1 LEHFGEHFPSQIRF
15 ANSQIRPRVIDR
27 TFRAR
32 VTDKNR
38 ASLETS
44 FDVHF
49 DVADRKNTLLSVETH
64 KAKGRVACK
73 ARKDSRARIK
83 IDRGKRESLQPRVF
97 DFSALVMSL
106 YPNAWQEPLST
117 SLFWR
122 WLGLTLALS
131 LHGAVCTRY
140 RVLGLA
146 ATLVLAVVPYL
157 WLESRLARRGKTL
170 APL

>member
-1 LEHFGEHFPSQIRF
+1 MKT
-15 ANSQIRPRVIDR
+15 R
-27 TFRAR
+27 TFSRRGVARAEG
-32 VTDKNR
+32 K
-38 ASLETS
+38 
-44 FDVHF
+44 
-49 DVADRKNTLLSVETH
+49 TLGFFRL
-64 KAKGRVACK
+64 
-73 ARKDSRARIK
+73 
-83 IDRGKRESLQPRVF
+83 
-97 DFSALVMSL
+97 FSALVMGL
-106 YPNAWQEPLST
+106 YPNAWQGPLST

>member
-1 LEHFGEHFPSQIRF
+1 MSYENENILKTRI
-15 ANSQIRPRVIDR
+15 
-27 TFRAR
+27 AR
-32 VTDKNR
+32 RQK
-38 ASLETS
+38 ET
-44 FDVHF
+44 
-49 DVADRKNTLLSVETH
+49 LS
-64 KAKGRVACK
+64 
-73 ARKDSRARIK
+73 IFN
-83 IDRGKRESLQPRVF
+83 I
-97 DFSALVMSL
+97 SALVMGL
-106 YPNAWQEPLST
+106 YPNAWQGPLST

-157 WLESRLARRGKTL
+157 WLEGRLARRGKTL

>member
-1 LEHFGEHFPSQIRF
+1 VRIQR
-15 ANSQIRPRVIDR
+15 
-27 TFRAR
+27 R
-32 VTDKNR
+32 VTRD
-38 ASLETS
+38 T
-44 FDVHF
+44 
-49 DVADRKNTLLSVETH
+49 
-64 KAKGRVACK
+64 AKGTNREVSK
-73 ARKDSRARIK
+73 SRAK
-83 IDRGKRESLQPRVF
+83 ITILREGDVEGSRGELVF

>member
-1 LEHFGEHFPSQIRF
+1 MTKTLVIRRRELSQNTDAR
-15 ANSQIRPRVIDR
+15 
-27 TFRAR
+27 RAQR
-32 VTDKNR
+32 KTQ
-38 ASLETS
+38 L
-44 FDVHF
+44 FD
-49 DVADRKNTLLSVETH
+49 
-64 KAKGRVACK
+64 
-73 ARKDSRARIK
+73 I
-83 IDRGKRESLQPRVF
+83 
-97 DFSALVMSL
+97 SALVMGL
-106 YPNAWQEPLST
+106 YPNAWQGPLST

-146 ATLVLAVVPYL
+146 ATLVLAVVPHL

>member
-1 LEHFGEHFPSQIRF
+1 VEIASLRCSVVVKILLLPAKTHKVRIQR
-15 ANSQIRPRVIDR
+15 
-27 TFRAR
+27 R
-32 VTDKNR
+32 VTRDTAERTNR
-38 ASLETS
+38 EVTKSCAEIT
-44 FDVHF
+44 
-49 DVADRKNTLLSVETH
+49 KI
-64 KAKGRVACK
+64 
-73 ARKDSRARIK
+73 SRERAIWK
-83 IDRGKRESLQPRVF
+83 EPEENSRVF